1 MEKKIETKKT
11 DRELRKKEERKSLLE
26 KASGK
31 TKIKTKVSARK
42 TKMLN
47 DLVKLIKESSTVII
61 SSLKGMPSAQFQKIR
76 KKLKGKAVIK
86 VIKKQIMARAM
97 EEASKAKGEEH
108 LKDIEKYL
116 EEGAAVLFSE
126 LDAFELASIL
136 ADERAA
142 IKAKAGQTALQDI
155 EIEAGATDIPA
166 GPMISDFGNAGVKIG
181 IEGGKIIVRERKI
194 LAKAGEKISQTAAD
208 IFGKLEILP
217 FRIGLEPVAAFDAK
231 TGKTYIGIKIDKHA
245 TIENFRKLYSDA
257 RALAISVSY
266 PAKEIINM
274 LIAKANMQANAIAG
288 LIKTEQPQPQTTEPS
303 QPEAQTNTQN
313 IQQSQ

>member
-1 MEKKIETKKT
+1 MKAKNNAKNGEKKPA
-11 DRELRKKEERKSLLE
+11 R
-26 KASGK
+26 
-31 TKIKTKVSARK
+31 VSARK

-47 DLVKLIKESSTVII
+47 DLVGLIKESSTVII

-97 EEASKAKGEEH
+97 EEASKTKGEEH

-126 LDAFELASIL
+126 LDAFELAGIL

-155 EIEAGATDIPA
+155 NIEAGATDIPA
-166 GPMISDFGNAGVKIG
+166 GPMISEFGNAGIKIA
-181 IEGGKIIVRERKI
+181 IEGGKIAIKETRTLVKAGQKIAAGVSEI
-194 LAKAGEKISQTAAD
+194 LA
-208 IFGKLEILP
+208 KLEILP
-217 FRIGLEPVAAFDAK
+217 FSVGLEPIAAFDAK
-231 TGKTYIGIKIDKHA
+231 TGKTYTGIKIDKHA
-245 TIENFRKLYSDA
+245 TTENFRRLYSNA
-257 RALAISVSY
+257 RALAIFINY
-266 PAKEIINM
+266 PAKEIIGM
-274 LIAKANMQANAIAG
+274 IIAKANMQANAIVG
-288 LIKTEQPQPQTTEPS
+288 LIKTEPKAEPL